1 MMAAYATLMV
11 FLLFSVKPVSPA
23 ATMGLLEAV
32 WGPMCDVSEELD
44 GVPSDA
50 LQRAVD
56 AIDAASDMQN
66 AATRAAI
73 YVVKN
78 QAQPKSKGVTILRG
92 YFQAKATAIVKNI
105 GTTDANKLI
114 AATAEA
120 AYLKGR
126 LDEFIHLL
134 EHSREGATN
143 GCMVN
148 TGTTLTSRN
157 QMTKLNNR
165 QCQLRLRTTAA
176 AAAPA
181 FKSVT
186 ATGYPSMQQGTDAGD
201 TFQASGT
208 ANCKLL
214 TAHNTASYMHSGGA
228 ESAIKVAAGYLTI
241 PNTNG
246 TKISLENV
254 QALQAD
260 LGSQPAA
267 WHSAWAAIN
276 ALQQVNKA
284 TYANATGELQ
294 TWPELAAT
302 IAHAVLPPSD
312 KTAPKIK
319 DKIIEHF
326 GGHSQ
331 ETANEYIN
339 LIYNEEIPEGVAGLY
354 IH

>member
-11 FLLFSVKPVSPA
+11 FPLFSVQQVSSA

-73 YVVKN
+73 YVAKN

-148 TGTTLTSRN
+148 SGTTLTQR
-157 QMTKLNNR
+157 QHATKLNDR
-165 QCQLRLRTTAA
+165 ECKLKLRTTAA
-176 AAAPA
+176 TAAPA

-186 ATGYPSMQQGTDAGD
+186 ATGYPSMQQGTDSAHN
-201 TFQASGT
+201 FQASGT

-214 TAHNTASYMHSGGA
+214 TAQHSRLHAQRRRGV
-228 ESAIKVAAGYLTI
+228 S
-241 PNTNG
+241 NQ
-246 TKISLENV
+246 S
-254 QALQAD
+254 
-260 LGSQPAA
+260 GSRIFNHPKHQCRKNQP
-267 WHSAWAAIN
+267 
-276 ALQQVNKA
+276 
-284 TYANATGELQ
+284 
-294 TWPELAAT
+294 
-302 IAHAVLPPSD
+302 
-312 KTAPKIK
+312 
-319 DKIIEHF
+319 
-326 GGHSQ
+326 
-331 ETANEYIN
+331 
-339 LIYNEEIPEGVAGLY
+339 
-354 IH
+354 